1 MFKKIL
7 VPLDGSTWSEAVLP
21 HVRVLAREQ
30 QAEVDLLRISTAA
43 LHVYS
48 EVPFNYAE
56 LIERDI
62 ADCKR
67 YVEAIAESLRKEG
80 ITVVTS
86 VVDGY
91 VAEAILDFAEQN
103 KVDLIAMSTHG
114 RSGVRRMLLGST
126 ADRVVHGAR
135 TPVLLVRPEE
145 AKPEQAAAA

>member
-21 HVRVLAREQ
+21 HVRVIAREQ
-30 QAEVDLLRISTAA
+30 KSEVALLRVSTAA

-62 ADCKR
+62 ADCKN
-67 YVEAIAESLRKEG
+67 YVEAIAAGLRKDG
-80 ITVVTS
+80 LTVTTT

-91 VAEAILDFAEQN
+91 VAEAVLDFAEQN

-114 RSGVRRMLLGST
+114 RSGMRRMLLGST
-126 ADRVVHGAR
+126 ADRVVHGAHM
-135 TPVLLVRPEE
+135 PVLLVRPEDS
-145 AKPEQAAAA
+145 KPVKAE

>member
-1 MFKKIL
+1 MYKKIL

-21 HVRVLAREQ
+21 HVRSLAREQ
-30 QAEVDLLRISTAA
+30 KAEIDLLRISTAA

-67 YVEAIAESLRKEG
+67 YVETIAEQLRKDD
-80 ITVVTS
+80 IIVTS
-86 VVDGY
+86 TVTDGY
-91 VAEAILDFAEQN
+91 VAEAILDFADRA

-114 RSGVRRMLLGST
+114 RSGMRRMLLGST
-126 ADRVVHGAR
+126 ADRVVHGAKM
-135 TPVLLVRPEE
+135 PVLLVRPEE
-145 AKPEQAAAA
+145 AK

>member
-7 VPLDGSTWSEAVLP
+7 VPLDGSSWSEAVLP
-21 HVRVLAREQ
+21 QVRALAREQ
-30 QAEVDLLRISTAA
+30 QAEVDLLRVSTAA

-67 YVEAIAESLRKEG
+67 YVEAIAEDLRKDG
-80 ITVVTS
+80 LTVATS

-91 VAEAILDFAEQN
+91 VAEAILDFADQN

-126 ADRVVHGAR
+126 ADRVVHGAHM
-135 TPVLLVRPEE
+135 PILLVRPED
-145 AKPEQAAAA
+145 AKP